1 MRRPAAAGVVAAGV
15 AAVAA
20 IAAPAPAQTLLT
32 QEEALELAFPA
43 PVAVERRTAYLSDAE
58 LERARTL
65 AGEGVEIETGVVS
78 YYVGLRDGEPM
89 GAAYFDAHR
98 VRTKNEV
105 AMVVVG
111 PDAAGARVRR
121 VDVLKFTE
129 PPEYQ
134 APEGW
139 IEQLEGRKLDDEL
152 STRRGIRNL
161 TGATLTARALTEA
174 TRRVLALHAVIAP
187 FGDGDSPGGGS
198 PGGAR

>member
-15 AAVAA
+15 AAAA
-20 IAAPAPAQTLLT
+20 AVAAPAPAQTLLT

-43 PVAVERRTAYLSDAE
+43 PVVVERRTAYLSDAE

-65 AGEGVEIETGVVS
+65 AGESVEIETGVVS
-78 YYVGLRDGEPM
+78 YYVGLRDGKPV

-105 AMVVVG
+105 VMVVVD
-111 PDAAGARVRR
+111 PDAADARVRR

-129 PPEYQ
+129 PPEYM

-139 IEQLEGRKLDDEL
+139 IEQIEGRKLDDEL
-152 STRRGIRNL
+152 STRRGVHNL

-187 FGDGDSPGGGS
+187 FGGGDSPRGGP